1 LLTNAKLTVVHVT
14 SLGMEE
20 TVFSPPGLGNNA
32 VQTEQ
37 INIQNV
43 KEIRL
48 DLPASGALSFISFC
62 QPIADSPTTL
72 RMTVTP
78 PTPLLTDMPPMP
90 AIENQV
96 DCELYDDN
104 DHCLNRSCRFKMFNM
119 SDE

>member
-62 QPIADSPTTL
+62 QPANSGFSNYFTNDSNSSHSS
-72 RMTVTP
+72 
-78 PTPLLTDMPPMP
+78 
-90 AIENQV
+90 AN
-96 DCELYDDN
+96 
-104 DHCLNRSCRFKMFNM
+104 
-119 SDE
+119 